1 MKAVFVGAFD
11 TMKIHKEVAVSCHSR
26 AGGNPMTPRLSWT
39 PASAGVTAGGRGGIV
54 WAVLMTLSLA
64 LLLGASCAKKV
75 EKADT
80 GADAKVTTLGS
91 IEVTAQLEEIPGE
104 IRNDPLYDYA
114 HVMKYKVLQVHR
126 GKVDKEIIYV
136 GHYNPAKPRDG
147 VADARVQQIGGNLK
161 QFRVGDVHRMA
172 LEVPIDDYFMGGIIN
187 KYFGVV
193 NDPIYWAVWTNKAA
207 K

>member
-1 MKAVFVGAFD
+1 MKAVSVGASS
-11 TMKIHKEVAVSCHSR
+11 TMTIHKKVAVSCHSR

-39 PASAGVTAGGRGGIV
+39 PSSAGVTVKGRGPILWV
-54 WAVLMTLSLA
+54 ASMTLSLS
-64 LLLGASCAKKV
+64 LLGTSCAKKAQTV
-75 EKADT
+75 DT

-104 IRNDPLYDYA
+104 VRNDPLYDYA

-126 GKVDKEIIYV
+126 GKVDKDIIYV

-187 KYFGVV
+187 KYFGMV
-193 NDPIYWAVWTNKAA
+193 NDPIYWAIWTNKAA
-207 K
+207 N